1 MYPFSDVCIYI
12 DEMLSGIKQHFI
24 IGTIPIWKMGMMV
37 WKESNLTKNIVL
49 IDTKNPSN
57 LLGFFSLEFFNNR

>member
-37 WKESNLTKNIVL
+37 WKESNPTKNIVL

-57 LLGFFSLEFFNNR
+57 LLGFFSLDFFNNR